1 MNTLESSG
9 GQFFLLKTLKVHFF
23 RFQPFHP
30 ISVRRHRRSLFFHSS
45 CLEQIMLEDFQTS
58 VKCEEADINHELV
71 CRAEKISRI
80 EADLL
85 RVEQE
90 LARAEAA
97 RLEVMLRL
105 RLR

>member
-1 MNTLESSG
+1 
-9 GQFFLLKTLKVHFF
+9 
-23 RFQPFHP
+23 
-30 ISVRRHRRSLFFHSS
+30 
-45 CLEQIMLEDFQTS
+45 MLEDFQTS

-97 RLEVMLRL
+97 RLEVMRRL